1 MIILKLES
9 FFYRLS
15 KITYRSKKAKRIFLK
30 NHSFKK
36 TIALSLLASMSLCN
50 AEEDGAFFVIDYQ
63 TSLARQELKNPGFTQ
78 AQELKQLIRDG
89 AVRLQ
94 TSAIPLSYYLDI
106 LGNKTKTLLS
116 ESLKNSSQAQ
126 PSQPNGQPNQAL
138 VNLEQSLE
146 ILGKLLDLSQQYASE
161 GVIKPLVVDV
171 GKGQIGITDSMLL
184 VAQNIVLALGQVDLS
199 KIQQNNNEQL
209 YQNIMK
215 VMLLG
220 AGGTNGSYNGVSVG
234 DIATGMQNFSSQ
246 TGLIGANS
254 TVSELNALIKSG
266 ISLDRETLRLGSFIE
281 KNICSNASSCFSGSQ
296 LIYKQGLDRT
306 INIINAVLGQFESSA
321 SSLYKISYIPNLFS
335 LKDYQSASMNGFGAK
350 MGYKQFFTHKK
361 NVGLRYYGF
370 LDYGYANFG
379 DTNLKV
385 GANLVTYG
393 VGTDFLYNV
402 YERSRRRERTTIG
415 LFFGAQIA
423 GQTWSTNVTNLLS
436 GQRPDVKSSSFQF
449 LFDLGVR
456 TNFAKTNFNKHRLDQ
471 GIEFGVKIPVIA
483 HKYFATQGSSA
494 SYMRNFSFY
503 VGYSVG
509 F

>member
-1 MIILKLES
+1 M
-9 FFYRLS
+9 
-15 KITYRSKKAKRIFLK
+15 K

-36 TIALSLLASMSLCN
+36 TIALSLLAGMSLCN

-106 LGNKTKTLLS
+106 LGNKTKILLS
-116 ESLKNSSQAQ
+116 ESVKNSSQAQ

-138 VNLEQSLE
+138 VNLEQSLG
-146 ILGKLLDLSQQYASE
+146 ILGKLLDLSQQYANQ

-171 GKGQIGITDSMLL
+171 GKEQIGITDSMLL

-199 KIQQNNNEQL
+199 KIQQNNNGQL
-209 YQNIMK
+209 YENIMK

-220 AGGTNGSYNGVSVG
+220 AGGTNGAYNGVSVG

-281 KNICSNASSCFSGSQ
+281 NNICSSASSCFSGSQ
-296 LIYKQGLDRT
+296 LIYKKGLDRV
-306 INIINAVLGQFESSA
+306 INIINTSLGQFEYSA

-393 VGTDFLYNV
+393 VGTDFLYNFF
-402 YERSRRRERTTIG
+402 ERSRRRERTAIG

-456 TNFAKTNFNKHRLDQ
+456 TNFAKTNFNRHRLDQ

>member
-1 MIILKLES
+1 M
-9 FFYRLS
+9 
-15 KITYRSKKAKRIFLK
+15 K

-36 TIALSLLASMSLCN
+36 TIALSLLAGMSLCR

-106 LGNKTKTLLS
+106 LGNKTKILLS
-116 ESLKNSSQAQ
+116 ESLKNGSQTQ

-138 VNLEQSLE
+138 VNLEQSLG
-146 ILGKLLDLSQQYASE
+146 ILEKLLDLSQQYANQ

-171 GKGQIGITDSMLL
+171 GNKQIGITDSMLL

-199 KIQQNNNEQL
+199 KIQQNNNGQL
-209 YQNIMK
+209 YENIMK

-220 AGGTNGSYNGVSVG
+220 AGGTNGAYNGVSVG

-266 ISLDRETLRLGSFIE
+266 ISLDRETLGLGSFIE
-281 KNICSNASSCFSGSQ
+281 KNICNNASSCFSGSQ
-296 LIYKQGLDRT
+296 LIYRKGLDRV
-306 INIINAVLGQFESSA
+306 INIINASLGQFESSA

-361 NVGLRYYGF
+361 NIGLRYYGF

>member
-1 MIILKLES
+1 M
-9 FFYRLS
+9 
-15 KITYRSKKAKRIFLK
+15 K

-36 TIALSLLASMSLCN
+36 TIALSLLAGMSLCN

-106 LGNKTKTLLS
+106 LGNKTKVLLS

-126 PSQPNGQPNQAL
+126 PSQPNGPSNQAL
-138 VNLEQSLE
+138 VNLEQSLG
-146 ILGKLLDLSQQYASE
+146 ILGKLLDLSQQYANQ

-171 GKGQIGITDSMLL
+171 GKEQIGITDSMLL

-220 AGGTNGSYNGVSVG
+220 ADGTNGAYNGVSVG

-281 KNICSNASSCFSGSQ
+281 KNICSSASSCFSGSQ
-296 LIYKQGLDRT
+296 LIYKKGLDRV
-306 INIINAVLGQFESSA
+306 INIINASLGQFESSA

-361 NVGLRYYGF
+361 NIGLRYYGF

>member
-1 MIILKLES
+1 M
-9 FFYRLS
+9 
-15 KITYRSKKAKRIFLK
+15 K

-36 TIALSLLASMSLCN
+36 TIALSLLAGMSLCN
-50 AEEDGAFFVIDYQ
+50 AEEDGAFFVINYQ

-106 LGNKTKTLLS
+106 LGNKTKILLS
-116 ESLKNSSQAQ
+116 ESLKNNAQ
-126 PSQPNGQPNQAL
+126 PSQPNAQPSQQNAQPNQAL
-138 VNLEQSLE
+138 VNLEESLG
-146 ILGKLLDLSQQYASE
+146 ILGKLLDLSQQYASQ

-171 GKGQIGITDSMLL
+171 GNKQIGITDSMLL

-199 KIQQNNNEQL
+199 KIQQNNNQQL
-209 YQNIMK
+209 YENIMK

-220 AGGTNGSYNGVSVG
+220 AGGTNGAYNGVSVG

-281 KNICSNASSCFSGSQ
+281 KNICSSASSCFSQNQ
-296 LIYKQGLDRT
+296 LVYKKGLDRV
-306 INIINAVLGQFESSA
+306 INIINTSLDQFEYSA

-335 LKDYQSASMNGFGAK
+335 LRDYQSASMNGFGAK

-415 LFFGAQIA
+415 LFFGTQIA

>member
-1 MIILKLES
+1 M
-9 FFYRLS
+9 
-15 KITYRSKKAKRIFLK
+15 K

-36 TIALSLLASMSLCN
+36 TIALSLLASMSWCN

-106 LGNKTKTLLS
+106 LGNKTKILLS
-116 ESLKNSSQAQ
+116 ESLKNNAQ
-126 PSQPNGQPNQAL
+126 PSQQNGPSNQAL
-138 VNLEQSLE
+138 VNLEQSLG
-146 ILGKLLDLSQQYASE
+146 ILGKLLDLSQQYANQ

-171 GKGQIGITDSMLL
+171 GKEQIGITDSMLL

-199 KIQQNNNEQL
+199 KIQQNNNQQL
-209 YQNIMK
+209 YENIMK

-220 AGGTNGSYNGVSVG
+220 AGGTNGAYNGVSVG

-266 ISLDRETLRLGSFIE
+266 ISLDRETLGLGNFIE
-281 KNICSNASSCFSGSQ
+281 KNICSSASSCFSQNQ
-296 LIYKQGLDRT
+296 LVYKKGLDRV
-306 INIINAVLGQFESSA
+306 INIINTSLDQFEYSA

-335 LKDYQSASMNGFGAK
+335 LRDYQSASMNGFGAK

-393 VGTDFLYNV
+393 VGTDFLYNFF
-402 YERSRRRERTTIG
+402 ERSRRRERTAIG

-449 LFDLGVR
+449 LFDLGLR
-456 TNFAKTNFNKHRLDQ
+456 TNFAKTHFNKHKLDQ

>member
-1 MIILKLES
+1 M
-9 FFYRLS
+9 
-15 KITYRSKKAKRIFLK
+15 K

-36 TIALSLLASMSLCN
+36 TIALSLLAGMSLCN

-116 ESLKNSSQAQ
+116 ESLKNNAQ
-126 PSQPNGQPNQAL
+126 PSQPNGQSTPNPAL
-138 VNLEQSLE
+138 ANLEQSLG
-146 ILGKLLDLSQQYASE
+146 ILGKLLDLSQQYANQ

-171 GKGQIGITDSMLL
+171 GNKQIGITDSMLL

-199 KIQQNNNEQL
+199 KIQQNNNQQL
-209 YQNIMK
+209 YENIMK

-220 AGGTNGSYNGVSVG
+220 AGGTNGAYNGVSVG

-281 KNICSNASSCFSGSQ
+281 KNICSSASSCFSGNQ
-296 LIYKQGLDRT
+296 LIYKKGLDRV
-306 INIINAVLGQFESSA
+306 INIINASLGQFESSA

-361 NVGLRYYGF
+361 NIGLRYYGF

>member
-1 MIILKLES
+1 M
-9 FFYRLS
+9 
-15 KITYRSKKAKRIFLK
+15 K

-36 TIALSLLASMSLCN
+36 MIALSLLASMSLCN

-116 ESLKNSSQAQ
+116 ESLKNNAQ
-126 PSQPNGQPNQAL
+126 SSQPNAQLPQQNGPSYQAL
-138 VNLEQSLE
+138 VNLEESLG
-146 ILGKLLDLSQQYASE
+146 ILGKLLDLSQQYANQ

-171 GKGQIGITDSMLL
+171 GNKQIGITDSMLL

-199 KIQQNNNEQL
+199 KIQQNNNGQL
-209 YQNIMK
+209 YENIMK

-220 AGGTNGSYNGVSVG
+220 TGGTNGAYNGVSVG

-281 KNICSNASSCFSGSQ
+281 KNICSSASSCFSGSQ
-296 LIYKQGLDRT
+296 LIYKKGLDRV
-306 INIINAVLGQFESSA
+306 IGIINTTLNQFESSA

-335 LKDYQSASMNGFGAK
+335 LRDYQSASMNGFGAK

-361 NVGLRYYGF
+361 NIGLRYYGF

-456 TNFAKTNFNKHRLDQ
+456 TNFAKTNFNKHKLDQ

>member
-1 MIILKLES
+1 M
-9 FFYRLS
+9 
-15 KITYRSKKAKRIFLK
+15 K

-126 PSQPNGQPNQAL
+126 PNGQPNQAL
-138 VNLEQSLE
+138 VNLERSLG

-171 GKGQIGITDSMLL
+171 GKEQIGITDSMLL

-220 AGGTNGSYNGVSVG
+220 AGGTNGAYNGVSVG

-306 INIINAVLGQFESSA
+306 INIINASLGQFEYSV

-335 LKDYQSASMNGFGAK
+335 LRDYQSASMNGFGAK

-361 NVGLRYYGF
+361 NIGLRYYGF

>member
-1 MIILKLES
+1 M
-9 FFYRLS
+9 
-15 KITYRSKKAKRIFLK
+15 K

-106 LGNKTKTLLS
+106 LGNKTKILLS

-126 PSQPNGQPNQAL
+126 PPQPNGQSTPNPAL
-138 VNLEQSLE
+138 ANLEQSLG
-146 ILGKLLDLSQQYASE
+146 ILGKLLDLSQQYANQ

-171 GKGQIGITDSMLL
+171 GNKQIGITDSMLL

-199 KIQQNNNEQL
+199 KIQQNNNGQL
-209 YQNIMK
+209 YENIMK

-220 AGGTNGSYNGVSVG
+220 AGGTNGAYNGVSVG

-254 TVSELNALIKSG
+254 TVGELNALIKSG
-266 ISLDRETLRLGSFIE
+266 ISLDRETLGLGSFIE
-281 KNICSNASSCFSGSQ
+281 KNICSSASPCFTGSQ
-296 LIYKQGLDRT
+296 LIYRKGLDRV
-306 INIINAVLGQFESSA
+306 INIINASLGQFEYSA

-483 HKYFATQGSSA
+483 YKYFATQGSSA

>member
-1 MIILKLES
+1 
-9 FFYRLS
+9 
-15 KITYRSKKAKRIFLK
+15 
-30 NHSFKK
+30 
-36 TIALSLLASMSLCN
+36 MSLCN

-116 ESLKNSSQAQ
+116 ESMKNNAQASQQ
-126 PSQPNGQPNQAL
+126 NVQPNQAL

-146 ILGKLLDLSQQYASE
+146 ILGKLLDLSQQYASQNI
-161 GVIKPLVVDV
+161 IKPLVVDV
-171 GKGQIGITDSMLL
+171 GKEQIGITDSMLS

-199 KIQQNNNEQL
+199 KIQNNNNQQL
-209 YQNIMK
+209 YENIVK

-220 AGGTNGSYNGVSVG
+220 AGGTNGAYNGVSVG

-254 TVSELNALIKSG
+254 TVSEINALIKSG
-266 ISLDRETLRLGSFIE
+266 ISLDRETLKLGSFIE
-281 KNICSNASSCFSGSQ
+281 KNICSNASSCFSGNQ
-296 LIYKQGLDRT
+296 LIYRKGLDRV
-306 INIINAVLGQFESSA
+306 IGIINTSLGQFEYSA

-335 LKDYQSASMNGFGAK
+335 LRDYQSASMNGFGAK

-361 NVGLRYYGF
+361 NIGLRYYGF

-393 VGTDFLYNV
+393 VGTDFLYNFF
-402 YERSRRRERTTIG
+402 ERSRRRERTAIG

-449 LFDLGVR
+449 LFDLGLR
-456 TNFAKTNFNKHRLDQ
+456 TNFAKTNFNKHKLDQ

>member
-1 MIILKLES
+1 M
-9 FFYRLS
+9 
-15 KITYRSKKAKRIFLK
+15 K

-106 LGNKTKTLLS
+106 LGNKTKILLS
-116 ESLKNSSQAQ
+116 ESLKNGSQAQ

-138 VNLEQSLE
+138 VNLEQSLG

-171 GKGQIGITDSMLL
+171 GNKQIGITDSMLL

-209 YQNIMK
+209 YENIMK

-220 AGGTNGSYNGVSVG
+220 ASGTNGAYNGVSVG

-281 KNICSNASSCFSGSQ
+281 KNICSSASSCFSGSQ
-296 LIYKQGLDRT
+296 LIYKKGLDRV
-306 INIINAVLGQFESSA
+306 INIINASLGQFESSA

-361 NVGLRYYGF
+361 NIGLRYYGF

>member
-1 MIILKLES
+1 M
-9 FFYRLS
+9 
-15 KITYRSKKAKRIFLK
+15 K

-116 ESLKNSSQAQ
+116 ESLKNGSQTQ

-138 VNLEQSLE
+138 VNLEQSLG
-146 ILGKLLDLSQQYASE
+146 ILGKLLDLSQQYANQ

-171 GKGQIGITDSMLL
+171 GKEQIGITDSMLL

-199 KIQQNNNEQL
+199 KIQQNNNGQL
-209 YQNIMK
+209 YENIMK

-220 AGGTNGSYNGVSVG
+220 AGGTNGAYNGVSVG

-281 KNICSNASSCFSGSQ
+281 KNICSSASSCFSGSQ
-296 LIYKQGLDRT
+296 LIYKKGLDRV
-306 INIINAVLGQFESSA
+306 INIINTSLNQFEYSA

-361 NVGLRYYGF
+361 NIGLRYYGF

>member
-1 MIILKLES
+1 M
-9 FFYRLS
+9 
-15 KITYRSKKAKRIFLK
+15 K

-106 LGNKTKTLLS
+106 LGNKTKILLS

-138 VNLEQSLE
+138 FNLEQSLG
-146 ILGKLLDLSQQYASE
+146 ILGKLLDLSQQYASQ

-171 GKGQIGITDSMLL
+171 GNKQIGITDSMLL

-209 YQNIMK
+209 YENIMK

-220 AGGTNGSYNGVSVG
+220 AGGTNGAYNGVSVG

-254 TVSELNALIKSG
+254 TVSEINALIKSG

-281 KNICSNASSCFSGSQ
+281 KNICSGASHCFTGNQ
-296 LIYKQGLDRT
+296 LVYRKGLDRV
-306 INIINAVLGQFESSA
+306 INIINASLGQFESSA

-361 NVGLRYYGF
+361 NIGLRYYGF

>member
-1 MIILKLES
+1 M
-9 FFYRLS
+9 
-15 KITYRSKKAKRIFLK
+15 K

-138 VNLEQSLE
+138 VNLEQSLG

-171 GKGQIGITDSMLL
+171 GNKQIGITDSMLL

-199 KIQQNNNEQL
+199 KIQQNNNGQL
-209 YQNIMK
+209 YENIMK

-220 AGGTNGSYNGVSVG
+220 AGGTNGAYNGVSVG

-281 KNICSNASSCFSGSQ
+281 KNICSSASSCFSGSQ
-296 LIYKQGLDRT
+296 LIYKKGLDRV
-306 INIINAVLGQFESSA
+306 INIINTSLNQFEYSA

-361 NVGLRYYGF
+361 NIGLRYYGF

>member
-1 MIILKLES
+1 M
-9 FFYRLS
+9 
-15 KITYRSKKAKRIFLK
+15 K

-138 VNLEQSLE
+138 VNLEQSLG
-146 ILGKLLDLSQQYASE
+146 ILGKLLDLSQQYANQ

-171 GKGQIGITDSMLL
+171 GKEQIGITDSMLL

-220 AGGTNGSYNGVSVG
+220 AGGTNGAYNGVSVG

-296 LIYKQGLDRT
+296 LIYKKGLDRV
-306 INIINAVLGQFESSA
+306 INIINTSLDQFESSA

-335 LKDYQSASMNGFGAK
+335 LRDYQSASMNGFGAK

-361 NVGLRYYGF
+361 NIGLRYYGF

>member
-1 MIILKLES
+1 M
-9 FFYRLS
+9 
-15 KITYRSKKAKRIFLK
+15 K

-36 TIALSLLASMSLCN
+36 TIALSLLAGMSLCN

-126 PSQPNGQPNQAL
+126 PSQPNGQSTPNPAL
-138 VNLEQSLE
+138 VNLEQSLG

-171 GKGQIGITDSMLL
+171 GKEQIGITDSMLL

-199 KIQQNNNEQL
+199 KIQQNEQL
-209 YQNIMK
+209 YENIMK

-220 AGGTNGSYNGVSVG
+220 AGGTNGAYNGVSVG

-266 ISLDRETLRLGSFIE
+266 ISLDRETLGLGSFIE
-281 KNICSNASSCFSGSQ
+281 KNICSSASPCFTGSQ
-296 LIYKQGLDRT
+296 LVYRKGLDRV
-306 INIINAVLGQFESSA
+306 INIINASLGQFESSA

-361 NVGLRYYGF
+361 NIGLRYYGF

>member
-1 MIILKLES
+1 M
-9 FFYRLS
+9 
-15 KITYRSKKAKRIFLK
+15 K

-116 ESLKNSSQAQ
+116 ESMKNNAQASQQ
-126 PSQPNGQPNQAL
+126 NGQSSQAL
-138 VNLEQSLE
+138 VNLEQSLG
-146 ILGKLLDLSQQYASE
+146 ILGKLLDLSQQYASQNI
-161 GVIKPLVVDV
+161 IKPLVVDV
-171 GKGQIGITDSMLL
+171 GKQQIGITDSMLS

-199 KIQQNNNEQL
+199 KIQQNNNQQL
-209 YQNIMK
+209 YENIMK

-220 AGGTNGSYNGVSVG
+220 AGGTNGAYNGVSVG

-254 TVSELNALIKSG
+254 TVSEINALIKSG
-266 ISLDRETLRLGSFIE
+266 ISLDRETLGLGSFIE
-281 KNICSNASSCFSGSQ
+281 KNICSNASSCFSGNQ
-296 LIYKQGLDRT
+296 LIYRKGLDRV
-306 INIINAVLGQFESSA
+306 IGIINTTLNQFESSA

-335 LKDYQSASMNGFGAK
+335 LRDYQSASMNGFGAK

-361 NVGLRYYGF
+361 NIGLRYYGF

-393 VGTDFLYNV
+393 VGTDFLYNFF
-402 YERSRRRERTTIG
+402 ERSRRRERTAIG

-456 TNFAKTNFNKHRLDQ
+456 TNFAKTHFNKHKLDQ

-503 VGYSVG
+503 VGYSVS

>member
-1 MIILKLES
+1 M
-9 FFYRLS
+9 
-15 KITYRSKKAKRIFLK
+15 K

-106 LGNKTKTLLS
+106 LGNKTKILLS
-116 ESLKNSSQAQ
+116 ESLKNNAQ

-138 VNLEQSLE
+138 VNLEESLG
-146 ILGKLLDLSQQYASE
+146 ILGKLLDLSQQYANQ

-171 GKGQIGITDSMLL
+171 GNKQIGITDSMLL

-199 KIQQNNNEQL
+199 KIQQNNNGQL
-209 YQNIMK
+209 YENIMK

-220 AGGTNGSYNGVSVG
+220 AGGTNGAYNGVSVG

-266 ISLDRETLRLGSFIE
+266 ISLDRETLGLGSFIE
-281 KNICSNASSCFSGSQ
+281 KNICSSASSCFSQNQ
-296 LIYKQGLDRT
+296 LIYKKGLDRV
-306 INIINAVLGQFESSA
+306 INIINTSLDQFESSA

-361 NVGLRYYGF
+361 NIGLRYYGF

>member
-1 MIILKLES
+1 M
-9 FFYRLS
+9 
-15 KITYRSKKAKRIFLK
+15 K
-30 NHSFKK
+30 NYPFKK
-36 TIALSLLASMSLCN
+36 MITLSLLAGMHLCN

-116 ESLKNSSQAQ
+116 EGANNNAQ
-126 PSQPNGQPNQAL
+126 PSQPNGQSAPNPAL
-138 VNLEQSLE
+138 VNLEESLG

-171 GKGQIGITDSMLL
+171 GKEQIGITDSMLL
-184 VAQNIVLALGQVDLS
+184 VAQNIVLALGQVNVT
-199 KIQQNNNEQL
+199 QQKNNERL
-209 YQNIMK
+209 YENIMK

-220 AGGTNGSYNGVSVG
+220 AGGTNGAYNGVSVG

-254 TVSELNALIKSG
+254 TVGELNALIKSG
-266 ISLDRETLRLGSFIE
+266 ISLDRETLNLGSFIE
-281 KNICSNASSCFSGSQ
+281 KNICSSASSCFSKNQ

-306 INIINAVLGQFESSA
+306 INIINASLNQFEYSA

-361 NVGLRYYGF
+361 NIGLRYYGF

-402 YERSRRRERTTIG
+402 FERSRRRERTTIG

>member
-1 MIILKLES
+1 M
-9 FFYRLS
+9 
-15 KITYRSKKAKRIFLK
+15 K

-78 AQELKQLIRDG
+78 AQELKRLIRDG

-116 ESLKNSSQAQ
+116 ESMKGNAQASQQ
-126 PSQPNGQPNQAL
+126 NGPSNQAL
-138 VNLEQSLE
+138 VNLEQSLG
-146 ILGKLLDLSQQYASE
+146 ILGKLLDLSQQYASQNI
-161 GVIKPLVVDV
+161 IKPLVVDV
-171 GKGQIGITDSMLL
+171 GKQQIGITDSMLS

-199 KIQQNNNEQL
+199 KIQQNNNQQL
-209 YQNIMK
+209 YENIMK

-220 AGGTNGSYNGVSVG
+220 TDGTNGAYNGVSVG

-266 ISLDRETLRLGSFIE
+266 ISLDREALKLGSFIE

-296 LIYKQGLDRT
+296 LIYKKGLDRV
-306 INIINAVLGQFESSA
+306 IGIINTTLNQFGDSA

-335 LKDYQSASMNGFGAK
+335 LRDYQSASMNGFGAK

-361 NVGLRYYGF
+361 NIGLRYYGF

-456 TNFAKTNFNKHRLDQ
+456 TNFAKTNFNKHKLDQ

>member
-1 MIILKLES
+1 M
-9 FFYRLS
+9 
-15 KITYRSKKAKRIFLK
+15 K

-36 TIALSLLASMSLCN
+36 TIALCLLASMSLCN

-106 LGNKTKTLLS
+106 LGNKTKILLS

-138 VNLEQSLE
+138 VNLERSLG
-146 ILGKLLDLSQQYASE
+146 ILGKLLDLSQQYANQ

-171 GKGQIGITDSMLL
+171 GKEQIGITDSMLL

-199 KIQQNNNEQL
+199 KIQQNNNGQL
-209 YQNIMK
+209 YENIMK

-220 AGGTNGSYNGVSVG
+220 AGGTNGAYNGVSVG

-281 KNICSNASSCFSGSQ
+281 KNICSNASPCFTGSQ
-296 LIYKQGLDRT
+296 LVYRKGLDRV
-306 INIINAVLGQFESSA
+306 INIINASLGQFESSA

>member
-1 MIILKLES
+1 M
-9 FFYRLS
+9 
-15 KITYRSKKAKRIFLK
+15 K

-116 ESLKNSSQAQ
+116 ESLKNNAQPSQPNAQ
-126 PSQPNGQPNQAL
+126 PSQPNGPSNQAL
-138 VNLEQSLE
+138 ANLEESLG
-146 ILGKLLDLSQQYASE
+146 ILGKLLDLSQQYANQ

-171 GKGQIGITDSMLL
+171 GNKQIGITDSMLL

-199 KIQQNNNEQL
+199 KIQQNNNQQL
-209 YQNIMK
+209 YENIMK

-220 AGGTNGSYNGVSVG
+220 TGGTNGAYNGVSVG

-281 KNICSNASSCFSGSQ
+281 KNICSSASSCFSQNQ
-296 LIYKQGLDRT
+296 LIYKKGLDRV
-306 INIINAVLGQFESSA
+306 INIINESLGQFESSA

-361 NVGLRYYGF
+361 NIGLRYYGF

-456 TNFAKTNFNKHRLDQ
+456 TNFAKTNFNNHRLDQ

>member
-1 MIILKLES
+1 M
-9 FFYRLS
+9 
-15 KITYRSKKAKRIFLK
+15 K

-116 ESLKNSSQAQ
+116 ESLKNNAQ
-126 PSQPNGQPNQAL
+126 PSQPNAQPSQPNAQPNQAL
-138 VNLEQSLE
+138 VNLEQSLG
-146 ILGKLLDLSQQYASE
+146 ILGKLLDLSQQYANQ

-171 GKGQIGITDSMLL
+171 GNKQIGITDSMLL

-209 YQNIMK
+209 YENIMK

-220 AGGTNGSYNGVSVG
+220 AGGTNGAYNGVSVG

-281 KNICSNASSCFSGSQ
+281 KNICSSASSCFTGSQ
-296 LIYKQGLDRT
+296 LIYKKGLDRT

-361 NVGLRYYGF
+361 NIGLRYYGF

-456 TNFAKTNFNKHRLDQ
+456 TNFAKTNFNKHKLDQ

>member
-1 MIILKLES
+1 M
-9 FFYRLS
+9 
-15 KITYRSKKAKRIFLK
+15 K

-36 TIALSLLASMSLCN
+36 TIALSLLAGMSLCN

-116 ESLKNSSQAQ
+116 ESLKNNAQ
-126 PSQPNGQPNQAL
+126 PQNAQPNQAL
-138 VNLEQSLE
+138 VNLEQSLG

-171 GKGQIGITDSMLL
+171 GKEQIGITDSMLL

-199 KIQQNNNEQL
+199 KIQQNNKQL
-209 YQNIMK
+209 YENIMK

-220 AGGTNGSYNGVSVG
+220 AGGTNGAYNGVSVG

-254 TVSELNALIKSG
+254 TVSGLNALIKSG
-266 ISLDRETLRLGSFIE
+266 ISLDRETLGLGSFIE
-281 KNICSNASSCFSGSQ
+281 KNICSSASSCFSQNQ
-296 LIYKQGLDRT
+296 LIYKKGLDRV
-306 INIINAVLGQFESSA
+306 INIINTSLGQFEYSA

-335 LKDYQSASMNGFGAK
+335 LRDYQSASMNGFGAK

-361 NVGLRYYGF
+361 NIGLRYYGF

-393 VGTDFLYNV
+393 VGTDFLYNFF
-402 YERSRRRERTTIG
+402 ERSRRRERTAIG

-449 LFDLGVR
+449 LFDLGLR
-456 TNFAKTNFNKHRLDQ
+456 TNFAKTHFNKHKLDQ

>member
-1 MIILKLES
+1 M
-9 FFYRLS
+9 
-15 KITYRSKKAKRIFLK
+15 K

-36 TIALSLLASMSLCN
+36 TIALSFLAGMSLCN

-63 TSLARQELKNPGFTQ
+63 TSLARQELKNPSFTQ
-78 AQELKQLIRDG
+78 AQELKQLIRNG

-126 PSQPNGQPNQAL
+126 PSQPNGPSNQAL
-138 VNLEQSLE
+138 VNLEESLG
-146 ILGKLLDLSQQYASE
+146 ILGKLLDLSQQYASQ

-171 GKGQIGITDSMLL
+171 GNKQIGITDSMLL

-199 KIQQNNNEQL
+199 KIQQNNNGQL
-209 YQNIMK
+209 YENIMK

-220 AGGTNGSYNGVSVG
+220 AGGTNGAYNGVSVG

-281 KNICSNASSCFSGSQ
+281 KNICSSASSCFTGSQ
-296 LIYKQGLDRT
+296 LIYKKGLDRV
-306 INIINAVLGQFESSA
+306 INIINASLGQFESSA

-361 NVGLRYYGF
+361 NIGLRYYGF

-393 VGTDFLYNV
+393 VGTDFLYNFF
-402 YERSRRRERTTIG
+402 ERSRRRERTTIG

>member
-1 MIILKLES
+1 M
-9 FFYRLS
+9 
-15 KITYRSKKAKRIFLK
+15 K

-36 TIALSLLASMSLCN
+36 TIALCLLTGMSLCN

-116 ESLKNSSQAQ
+116 ESLKNSSQTQ

-138 VNLEQSLE
+138 VNLEESLG
-146 ILGKLLDLSQQYASE
+146 ILGKLLDLSQQYASQ

-171 GKGQIGITDSMLL
+171 GKEQIGITDSMLL

-199 KIQQNNNEQL
+199 RIQQNDNQQL
-209 YQNIMK
+209 YENIVK

-220 AGGTNGSYNGVSVG
+220 TGGTNGAYNGVSVG

-254 TVSELNALIKSG
+254 TVSEINALIKSG
-266 ISLDRETLRLGSFIE
+266 ISLDRETLKLGSFIE
-281 KNICSNASSCFSGSQ
+281 KNICSSASSCFSGSQ
-296 LIYKQGLDRT
+296 LIYKKGLDRV
-306 INIINAVLGQFESSA
+306 IGIINTSLNQFESSA

-335 LKDYQSASMNGFGAK
+335 LRDYQSASMNGFGAK

-361 NVGLRYYGF
+361 NIGLRYYGF

-393 VGTDFLYNV
+393 VGTDFLYNFF
-402 YERSRRRERTTIG
+402 ERSRRRERTAIG

-449 LFDLGVR
+449 LFDLGLR
-456 TNFAKTNFNKHRLDQ
+456 TNFAKTHFNKHKLDQ

>member
-1 MIILKLES
+1 M
-9 FFYRLS
+9 
-15 KITYRSKKAKRIFLK
+15 K

-36 TIALSLLASMSLCN
+36 TIALSLLAGMSLCN

-106 LGNKTKTLLS
+106 LGNKTATLLK
-116 ESLKNSSQAQ
+116 ESLKNNAQ
-126 PSQPNGQPNQAL
+126 PSQSNAQPQNGPSNPAL
-138 VNLEQSLE
+138 VNLEQSLG
-146 ILGKLLDLSQQYASE
+146 ILGKLLDLSQQYANQ

-171 GKGQIGITDSMLL
+171 GKEQIGITDSMLL

-199 KIQQNNNEQL
+199 KIQQNNNQQL
-209 YQNIMK
+209 YENIMK

-220 AGGTNGSYNGVSVG
+220 AGGTNGAYNGVSVG

-281 KNICSNASSCFSGSQ
+281 KNICSGASSCFSQNQ
-296 LIYKQGLDRT
+296 LIYKKGLDRT
-306 INIINAVLGQFESSA
+306 INIINTVLGQFESSA

-361 NVGLRYYGF
+361 NIGLRYYGF

-483 HKYFATQGSSA
+483 HQYFATQGSSA

>member
-1 MIILKLES
+1 M
-9 FFYRLS
+9 
-15 KITYRSKKAKRIFLK
+15 K

-116 ESLKNSSQAQ
+116 ESLKNSSQTQ
-126 PSQPNGQPNQAL
+126 PSQPNGQPNQVL
-138 VNLEQSLE
+138 VNLEQSLG
-146 ILGKLLDLSQQYASE
+146 ILGKLLDLSQQYANQ

-171 GKGQIGITDSMLL
+171 GNKQIGITDSMLL

-199 KIQQNNNEQL
+199 KIQQNNNGQL
-209 YQNIMK
+209 YENIMK

-220 AGGTNGSYNGVSVG
+220 AGGTNGAYNGVSVG

-246 TGLIGANS
+246 TGLIGADS

-266 ISLDRETLRLGSFIE
+266 ISLDRETLGLGSFIE
-281 KNICSNASSCFSGSQ
+281 KNICSSASSCFTGSQ
-296 LIYKQGLDRT
+296 LIYKKGLDRV
-306 INIINAVLGQFESSA
+306 INIINASLGQFESSA

>member
-1 MIILKLES
+1 M
-9 FFYRLS
+9 
-15 KITYRSKKAKRIFLK
+15 K

-116 ESLKNSSQAQ
+116 ESMKDNAQTSQQNAQ
-126 PSQPNGQPNQAL
+126 SHQAL

-146 ILGKLLDLSQQYASE
+146 ILGKLLDLSQQYASQ

-171 GKGQIGITDSMLL
+171 GKQQIGITDSMLL

-199 KIQQNNNEQL
+199 KIQQTNNEQL
-209 YQNIMK
+209 YENIMK

-220 AGGTNGSYNGVSVG
+220 TGGTNGAYNGTSVG

-281 KNICSNASSCFSGSQ
+281 KNICSNASSCFSGNQ
-296 LIYKQGLDRT
+296 LIYRKGLDRV
-306 INIINAVLGQFESSA
+306 IGIINTTLNQFESSA

-335 LKDYQSASMNGFGAK
+335 LRDYQSASMNGFGAK

-361 NVGLRYYGF
+361 NIGLRYYGF

-393 VGTDFLYNV
+393 VGTDFLYNFF
-402 YERSRRRERTTIG
+402 ERSRRRERTAIG

-449 LFDLGVR
+449 LFDLGLR
-456 TNFAKTNFNKHRLDQ
+456 TNFAKTNFNKHKLDQ

>member
-1 MIILKLES
+1 M
-9 FFYRLS
+9 
-15 KITYRSKKAKRIFLK
+15 K

-36 TIALSLLASMSLCN
+36 TIALSLLAGMSLCN

-106 LGNKTKTLLS
+106 LGNKTKILLS
-116 ESLKNSSQAQ
+116 ESVKNNAQ
-126 PSQPNGQPNQAL
+126 EQNVQPNQAL
-138 VNLEQSLE
+138 VNLEQSLR
-146 ILGKLLDLSQQYASE
+146 ILGKLLDLSQQYANQ

-171 GKGQIGITDSMLL
+171 GNKQIGITDSMLL

-199 KIQQNNNEQL
+199 KIQQNNNQQL
-209 YQNIMK
+209 YENIMK

-220 AGGTNGSYNGVSVG
+220 AGGTNGAYNGVSVG
-234 DIATGMQNFSSQ
+234 DIAIGMQNFSSQ

-281 KNICSNASSCFSGSQ
+281 KNICSNASLCFSGDQ
-296 LIYKQGLDRT
+296 LIYKKGLDRV
-306 INIINAVLGQFESSA
+306 IGIINTSLDQFTSSA
-321 SSLYKISYIPNLFS
+321 SSLYKISYIPNLF
-335 LKDYQSASMNGFGAK
+335 LLRDYQSASMNGFGAK

-361 NVGLRYYGF
+361 NIGLRYYGF
-370 LDYGYANFG
+370 LDYGYANFSS
-379 DTNLKV
+379 TNLEV

-393 VGTDFLYNV
+393 VGTDFLYNFF
-402 YERSRRRERTTIG
+402 ERSRRRERTAIG

-449 LFDLGVR
+449 LFDLGLR
-456 TNFAKTNFNKHRLDQ
+456 TNFAKTHFNKHKLDQ

>member
-1 MIILKLES
+1 M
-9 FFYRLS
+9 
-15 KITYRSKKAKRIFLK
+15 K

-116 ESLKNSSQAQ
+116 ESVKNSSQAQ
-126 PSQPNGQPNQAL
+126 PSQPNGQSNQAL
-138 VNLEQSLE
+138 VNLEQSLG

-171 GKGQIGITDSMLL
+171 GKEQIGITDSMLL

-209 YQNIMK
+209 LYENIMK

-220 AGGTNGSYNGVSVG
+220 AGGTNGAYNGVSVG

-281 KNICSNASSCFSGSQ
+281 KNICSSASPCFTGSQ
-296 LIYKQGLDRT
+296 LVYRKGLDRV
-306 INIINAVLGQFESSA
+306 INIINASLGQFEYSA

>member
-1 MIILKLES
+1 M
-9 FFYRLS
+9 
-15 KITYRSKKAKRIFLK
+15 K

-36 TIALSLLASMSLCN
+36 TIALSLLAGMSLCN

-106 LGNKTKTLLS
+106 LGNKTATLLR
-116 ESLKNSSQAQ
+116 ESLKNNVQ
-126 PSQPNGQPNQAL
+126 PSQPNMQPQNGPSNQAL
-138 VNLEQSLE
+138 VNLEQSLG
-146 ILGKLLDLSQQYASE
+146 ILGKLLDLSQQYANQ

-171 GKGQIGITDSMLL
+171 GNKQIGITDSMLL
-184 VAQNIVLALGQVDLS
+184 VAQNIVLALGQVDAS

-209 YQNIMK
+209 YENIMK

-220 AGGTNGSYNGVSVG
+220 AGGTNGAYNGVSVG

-266 ISLDRETLRLGSFIE
+266 ISLDRETLGLGSFIE
-281 KNICSNASSCFSGSQ
+281 KNICSGASSCFSGNQ
-296 LIYKQGLDRT
+296 LIYKKGLDRT
-306 INIINAVLGQFESSA
+306 INIINTVLGQFESSA

-361 NVGLRYYGF
+361 NIGLRYYGF

-379 DTNLKV
+379 DTNLKA

-483 HKYFATQGSSA
+483 HQYFATQGSSA

>member
-1 MIILKLES
+1 M
-9 FFYRLS
+9 
-15 KITYRSKKAKRIFLK
+15 K

-106 LGNKTKTLLS
+106 LGNKTATLLS
-116 ESLKNSSQAQ
+116 ESLKNNSQQ
-126 PSQPNGQPNQAL
+126 QNGQPNQAL
-138 VNLEQSLE
+138 VNLEQSLG
-146 ILGKLLDLSQQYASE
+146 ILGKLLDLSQQYANQ

-171 GKGQIGITDSMLL
+171 GNKQIGITDSMLL

-199 KIQQNNNEQL
+199 KIQQNNNGQL
-209 YQNIMK
+209 YENIMR

-220 AGGTNGSYNGVSVG
+220 AGGTNGAYNGVSVG

-266 ISLDRETLRLGSFIE
+266 ISLDREALRLGSFIE
-281 KNICSNASSCFSGSQ
+281 KNICSSASSCFSGSQ
-296 LIYKQGLDRT
+296 LIYKKGLDRV
-306 INIINAVLGQFESSA
+306 INIINTSLNQFEYSA

-361 NVGLRYYGF
+361 NIGLRYYGF

-483 HKYFATQGSSA
+483 HKYFATQGSGA

>member
-1 MIILKLES
+1 M
-9 FFYRLS
+9 
-15 KITYRSKKAKRIFLK
+15 K

-116 ESLKNSSQAQ
+116 ESVKNSSQT
-126 PSQPNGQPNQAL
+126 QPNGQPNQAL
-138 VNLEQSLE
+138 VNLEQSLG

-171 GKGQIGITDSMLL
+171 GKEQIGITDSMLL

-220 AGGTNGSYNGVSVG
+220 AGGTNGAYNGVSVG

-246 TGLIGANS
+246 TGLVGANS
-254 TVSELNALIKSG
+254 TVSELNTLIKSG

-306 INIINAVLGQFESSA
+306 INIINTSLSQFEYSA

-335 LKDYQSASMNGFGAK
+335 LRDYQSASMNGFGAK

-361 NVGLRYYGF
+361 NIGLRYYGF

>member
-1 MIILKLES
+1 M
-9 FFYRLS
+9 
-15 KITYRSKKAKRIFLK
+15 K
-30 NHSFKK
+30 NYPFKK
-36 TIALSLLASMSLCN
+36 MITLSLLVGMHLCN

-116 ESLKNSSQAQ
+116 ESANNNAQ
-126 PSQPNGQPNQAL
+126 PSQPNGQSAPNPAL
-138 VNLEQSLE
+138 VNLEKSLG
-146 ILGKLLDLSQQYASE
+146 ILGELLDLSQKYASE

-171 GKGQIGITDSMLL
+171 GKEQIGITDSMLL
-184 VAQNIVLALGQVDLS
+184 VAQNIVLALGQVNVT
-199 KIQQNNNEQL
+199 QQKNNEQL
-209 YQNIMK
+209 YENIMK

-220 AGGTNGSYNGVSVG
+220 AGGTNGAYNGVSVG

-254 TVSELNALIKSG
+254 TVGELNALIKSG
-266 ISLDRETLRLGSFIE
+266 ISLDRETLNLGSFIE
-281 KNICSNASSCFSGSQ
+281 RNICSSASSCFSKNQ

-306 INIINAVLGQFESSA
+306 INIINTSLNQFEYSA

-361 NVGLRYYGF
+361 NIGLRYYGF

-402 YERSRRRERTTIG
+402 FERSRRRERTTIG

-494 SYMRNFSFY
+494 SYIRNFSFY

>member
-1 MIILKLES
+1 M
-9 FFYRLS
+9 
-15 KITYRSKKAKRIFLK
+15 K

-106 LGNKTKTLLS
+106 LGNKTKILLS

-138 VNLEQSLE
+138 VNLEQSLG
-146 ILGKLLDLSQQYASE
+146 ILGKLLDLSQQYASQ

-171 GKGQIGITDSMLL
+171 GNKQIGITDSMLL

-209 YQNIMK
+209 YENIMK

-220 AGGTNGSYNGVSVG
+220 TGGTNGAYNGVSVG

-281 KNICSNASSCFSGSQ
+281 KNICSSASSCFSGSQ
-296 LIYKQGLDRT
+296 LIYKKGLDRV
-306 INIINAVLGQFESSA
+306 INIINTSLNQFEYSA

-361 NVGLRYYGF
+361 NIGLRYYGF

>member
-1 MIILKLES
+1 M
-9 FFYRLS
+9 
-15 KITYRSKKAKRIFLK
+15 K

-36 TIALSLLASMSLCN
+36 TIALSLLASMSLCR

-106 LGNKTKTLLS
+106 LGNKTKILLS
-116 ESLKNSSQAQ
+116 ESLKNNAQ
-126 PSQPNGQPNQAL
+126 PSQPNGQSAPNQAL
-138 VNLEQSLE
+138 VNLEQSLG
-146 ILGKLLDLSQQYASE
+146 ILGKLLDLSQQYANQ

-171 GKGQIGITDSMLL
+171 GKEQIGITDSMLL

-209 YQNIMK
+209 YENIMK

-220 AGGTNGSYNGVSVG
+220 AGGTNGAYNGVSVG

-281 KNICSNASSCFSGSQ
+281 KNICSSASSCFSGSQ
-296 LIYKQGLDRT
+296 LIYKKGLDRV
-306 INIINAVLGQFESSA
+306 INIINASLGQFESSA

-361 NVGLRYYGF
+361 NIGLRYYGF

-402 YERSRRRERTTIG
+402 YERSRRMERTTIG

>member
-1 MIILKLES
+1 M
-9 FFYRLS
+9 
-15 KITYRSKKAKRIFLK
+15 K

-116 ESLKNSSQAQ
+116 ESMEGNAQASQQNA
-126 PSQPNGQPNQAL
+126 QPNQAL
-138 VNLEQSLE
+138 VNLEQSLG
-146 ILGKLLDLSQQYASE
+146 ILGKLLDLSQQYASQN
-161 GVIKPLVVDV
+161 VIKPLVVDV
-171 GKGQIGITDSMLL
+171 GNKQIGITDSMLS

-209 YQNIMK
+209 YENIVK

-220 AGGTNGSYNGVSVG
+220 AGGTNGAYNGVSVG

-254 TVSELNALIKSG
+254 TVSEINALIKSG
-266 ISLDRETLRLGSFIE
+266 ISLDRETLGLGSFIE
-281 KNICSNASSCFSGSQ
+281 KNICSNASSCFSGNQ
-296 LIYKQGLDRT
+296 LIYKKGLDRV
-306 INIINAVLGQFESSA
+306 INIISATLGQFESSA

-335 LKDYQSASMNGFGAK
+335 LRDYQSASMNGFGAK

-361 NVGLRYYGF
+361 NIGLRYYGF

-393 VGTDFLYNV
+393 VGTDFLYNFF
-402 YERSRRRERTTIG
+402 ERSRRRERTAIG

-449 LFDLGVR
+449 LFDLGLR
-456 TNFAKTNFNKHRLDQ
+456 TNFAKTNFNKYKLDQ

>member
-1 MIILKLES
+1 M
-9 FFYRLS
+9 
-15 KITYRSKKAKRIFLK
+15 K

-106 LGNKTKTLLS
+106 LGNKTKILLS

-126 PSQPNGQPNQAL
+126 PSQPNGQSAPNPAL
-138 VNLEQSLE
+138 VNLEESLG
-146 ILGKLLDLSQQYASE
+146 ILGKLLDLSQQYASQ

-171 GKGQIGITDSMLL
+171 GKEQIGITDSMLL

-209 YQNIMK
+209 YENIMK

-220 AGGTNGSYNGVSVG
+220 AGGTNGAYNGVSVG

-246 TGLIGANS
+246 TGLIGADS

-266 ISLDRETLRLGSFIE
+266 ISLDRETLGLGSFIE
-281 KNICSNASSCFSGSQ
+281 KNICSSASPCFTGSQ
-296 LIYKQGLDRT
+296 LVYRKGLDRV
-306 INIINAVLGQFESSA
+306 INIINASLGQFESSA

-361 NVGLRYYGF
+361 NIGLRYYGF

>member
-1 MIILKLES
+1 M
-9 FFYRLS
+9 
-15 KITYRSKKAKRIFLK
+15 K

-116 ESLKNSSQAQ
+116 ESMKDNAQTSQQNAQ
-126 PSQPNGQPNQAL
+126 SHQAL
-138 VNLEQSLE
+138 VNLEQSLG
-146 ILGKLLDLSQQYASE
+146 ILGKLLDLSQQYASQNI
-161 GVIKPLVVDV
+161 IKPLVVDV
-171 GKGQIGITDSMLL
+171 GKEQIGITDSMLS

-199 KIQQNNNEQL
+199 KIQQNNNQQL
-209 YQNIMK
+209 YENIMK

-220 AGGTNGSYNGVSVG
+220 TGGTNGAYNGVSVG

-254 TVSELNALIKSG
+254 TVSEINALIKSG

-281 KNICSNASSCFSGSQ
+281 KNICSNASSCFSGNQ
-296 LIYKQGLDRT
+296 LIYRKGLDRV
-306 INIINAVLGQFESSA
+306 IGIINTSLDQFESSA

-335 LKDYQSASMNGFGAK
+335 LRDYQSASMNGFGAK

-361 NVGLRYYGF
+361 NIGLRYYGF

-393 VGTDFLYNV
+393 VGTDFLYNFF
-402 YERSRRRERTTIG
+402 ERSRRRERTAIG

-449 LFDLGVR
+449 LFDLGLR
-456 TNFAKTNFNKHRLDQ
+456 TNFAKTNFNKHKLDQ